1 MTGRDIIKQFEGL
14 RLEAYRC
21 PAGVWTIGYGHTRDV
36 KEGQVIDEAEA
47 ERLLEEDYNRAA
59 TFVRQLAF
67 KPLNRNQF
75 EACVS
80 FVFNLGPGNFKN
92 STLLRKINADPNDPT
107 IRDEFAK
114 WVKSNFETLPGLV
127 KRRAAEAELYFTPC

>member
-1 MTGRDIIKQFEGL
+1 MTAREIIKEFEGL
-14 RLEAYRC
+14 RLTAYRC
-21 PAGVWTIGYGHTRDV
+21 PAGVLTIGYGHTREV
-36 KEGQVIDEAEA
+36 HEGQQITEEEAEQ
-47 ERLLEEDYNRAA
+47 LLHEDYDRAA

-67 KPLNRNQF
+67 KPLNRNQT
-75 EACVS
+75 EACIS

-92 STLLRKINADPNDPT
+92 STLLRKINVDPNDPS
-107 IRDEFAK
+107 IRAEFAK